1 MIQSHEEIRRI
12 AFVAAIFVAFPI
24 RTMLG
29 QEVEDTFVG
38 RHLVVS
44 EADRK
49 AAASVSFS
57 SPHVLAAHI
66 PGAREKAAAL
76 NSEINRRTIEDL
88 GTQEEADLAAPQ
100 AVLDK
105 PSFYPADL
113 SKGTGV
119 TLTSAVNHAVYVNY
133 KGTIAANWG
142 NPEAFLRDLF
152 KDKFIHVTDQY
163 TDRTAAG
170 RYSVGANTS
179 VNYALYGNVLYEHEL
194 WAIVHRVAKAA
205 GFGSGVGHIYHIFL
219 PKGMDTCMDEKM
231 QCYSPDN
238 FNSWVFCAYHD
249 AIDFGRSDIGVVF
262 FTVEP
267 YEAVDGCS
275 VTQPYA
281 NSRLIDSTNSSLSHE
296 TFEIITDPLPPTG
309 WTNIKTY
316 PESGNEVADEC
327 QPPQNQYG
335 NFGEP
340 MFLINGKKY
349 QVQLEYS
356 NTYHACVA
364 RP

>member
-1 MIQSHEEIRRI
+1 MIQAHQEIRRL
-12 AFVAAIFVAFPI
+12 AFVAAIFVVFPL

-29 QEVEDTFVG
+29 QEAEDTIVR
-38 RHLVVS
+38 RHIVVS
-44 EADRK
+44 EADER
-49 AAASVSFS
+49 AAANVRLS

-76 NSEINRRTIEDL
+76 NSENSRRTAEEL
-88 GTQEEADLAAPQ
+88 GTQEEADVPPPQ
-100 AVLDK
+100 AALVK

-152 KDKFIHVTDQY
+152 KDKFIHLTDQY
-163 TDRTAAG
+163 TGRTTAG
-170 RYSVGANTS
+170 RYSVGESAS
-179 VNYALYGNVLYEHEL
+179 VTYALYGNVLYEHEL
-194 WAIVHRVAKAA
+194 WAIVHSAAKAA
-205 GFGSGVGHIYHIFL
+205 GFGAGVGHIYHIFL
-219 PKGMDTCMDEKM
+219 PEGMDTCLDEKL

-238 FNSWVFCAYHD
+238 FNAWVFCAYHD
-249 AIDFGRSDIGVVF
+249 AIDFGDSDIGVVF

-267 YEAVDGCS
+267 YEAVNGCA

-281 NSRLIDSTNSSLSHE
+281 NSKLIDSTNSSLSHE
-296 TFEIITDPLPPTG
+296 TFETITDPLVPTG
-309 WTNIKTY
+309 WTNITTF

-327 QPPQNQYG
+327 QPPENSSG
-335 NFGEP
+335 NFRVP
-340 MFLINGKKY
+340 IFLINGKKY

-356 NTYHACVA
+356 NIYHACA
-364 RP
+364 AQP